1 MIGSLNSLIEI
12 SFFTGMV
19 CSISFALV
27 LLLIK
32 IPNTEYTER
41 LRTSKNLIALCYLAC
56 AAVFWFTIHHSDLPA
71 FERFATMM
79 MVVITAVS
87 VSALSYSLIN
97 LLDENYYSRDGF
109 KMTIGAIAI
118 FSVVLA
124 QLLIAG
130 PSKATN
136 VAVLLYIIV
145 HAVQCVVHTVLFLRT
160 FKKSREKLANYYDE
174 DEDHKLRW
182 IHFCFWIMLLAD
194 SFVLVYLL
202 LPPHS
207 TAIYAFW
214 YCLFMLYFTSN
225 YISFLSSHKIM
236 LDAFA
241 HSALSGEDLKKLP
254 LFQRKQQENREKALT
269 QDGDAR
275 DKEFA
280 SLEKSIAKWV
290 AEKKYREYDK
300 SREEIAAELN
310 TSKELLQLYFAM
322 RVGVDFRTWRT
333 GLRVED
339 AKQLLLEDKNS
350 SVQVIAEISG
360 FSDRSN
366 FHRQFTKIVGCS
378 PKEWRE
384 TDGHPGVQ
392 E

>member
-12 SFFTGMV
+12 TFFAGMV
-19 CSISFALV
+19 CSICFAMV
-27 LLLIK
+27 LLLIN
-32 IPNTEYTER
+32 IPRTEYTAR
-41 LRTSKNLIALCYLAC
+41 LRISKNLIALCFLAC
-56 AAVFWFTIHHSDLPA
+56 ATVFWFTIHNSGLPG

-87 VSALSYSLIN
+87 VSALTYSLIN
-97 LLDENYYSRDGF
+97 LLDENYYSMDGF

-118 FSVVLA
+118 LSIVLA
-124 QLLIAG
+124 QLMIKG
-130 PSKATN
+130 PSKAAN
-136 VAVLLYIIV
+136 IVVILYIIV

-160 FKKSREKLANYYDE
+160 FNKSREKLANYYDE
-174 DEDHKLRW
+174 DENHKLKW

-202 LPPHS
+202 LPPRS
-207 TAIYAFW
+207 TAIYAIW

-241 HSALSGEDLKKLP
+241 HSALSGEDLKKMP
-254 LFQRKQQENREKALT
+254 LRQKKIQENRDKALT
-269 QDGDAR
+269 QEGDAR
-275 DKEFA
+275 DREFA
-280 SLEKSIAKWV
+280 SLEKSIARWV
-290 AEKKYREYDK
+290 AEKRYREYDK
-300 SREEIAAELN
+300 SREQIAEELN
-310 TSKELLQLYFAM
+310 TTKELLQLYFAL

-333 GLRVED
+333 NLRVED

-350 SVQVIAEISG
+350 SVQVVAEISG

-384 TDGHPGVQ
+384 TDGHPVNQ